1 MIRFLITL
9 ACLIWLPLSAIAQDK
24 KGGLE
29 GLLERSLSSDTL
41 EVTVDG
47 LSGALSSTAT
57 IERLTFADPNGPWM
71 IIEDAKLDWTRTALL
86 RGRIRANELAA
97 ARITLLRL
105 PAAAPE
111 DPELPSAE
119 AEPFKFQ
126 LPELPV
132 SVEIERIAAEEIVLE
147 EAIFGEQV
155 VAKLVGGLTL
165 ANGNGAIALD
175 LERTDV
181 DGTLLNLNASF
192 ENSSEELVVILD
204 AKGRE
209 GGLLSRRT
217 GIPGAPA
224 LELAVTGRG
233 LLSDFEADVRFDTAD
248 STRLGGIV
256 RLLAAEAEGAE
267 GVDRTIQAKLSGDIR
282 PLVTED
288 IKGFF
293 GPETGLDFETVLFAN
308 GAISVPR
315 LHLQSSLF
323 NMRTRLALSETK
335 WPEQITL
342 VARLAAAEGTP
353 VRLPIPGTP
362 TELTSA
368 YVNVSY
374 DRTAAS
380 TWSAVIAMS
389 DLQQGAFEIES
400 VDLRGAGEL
409 TLPEGETLGAVSGRL
424 SGGADGVVLGDPKL
438 QQAAGD
444 EVAFNATFDWQ
455 KEAPLTI
462 SEAAIAAG
470 DVELSLDGMFA
481 NLAEGVDFEGGIA
494 LSAPNLSRFAALTGQ
509 ALQGAVDLDLSG
521 TATLLS
527 GMFDLEVSGQGRDLK
542 TGIAEADNLLG
553 GRADLAFSGARDTD
567 GISIRQA
574 LIETEA
580 LNLSATGGGSNAQ
593 TDLDIAL
600 ALDSL
605 ARIVPGFP
613 GAAEFSGTVRSGAGG
628 YTVDGSGSGPAGL
641 RLNVGGSVAE
651 DFATADLTL
660 DGTVRMELAQP
671 FLSPRTASGAIGF
684 NVSVNGPF
692 GLDAVTATLRVE
704 NGRVADPTVGFALE
718 QLGGTIGLERSTTT
732 LDLSGRGNR
741 GGRISLGGS
750 LGLTPPQQAALD
762 IDIDRLRF
770 ALQGFL
776 ATRIDG
782 AIALDGPLTG
792 GAVLS
797 GEINLA
803 ETEIRIPDGGG
814 TVGTLEGVRHV
825 GAPQGVER
833 TLSHAGLAA
842 QPEPA
847 SAGGAGGPVLG
858 LDLFINSPTRIFV
871 RGFGLDAELGGSVE
885 ISGTSANPRPVGEFE
900 LQRGR
905 LDILGQRLDL
915 TEGEILLTASIV
927 PDIRFVASTETDDY
941 EVAAIISGPADEPEI
956 SFESTPT
963 LPEDEVLS
971 RLLFDSEVSGLSPL
985 QALQLAN
992 SLVAARNGTG
1002 LGFFNAL
1009 REEAGLDDL
1018 DLTTEDD
1025 GQTNL
1030 RLGKYISDD
1039 VYTNVNINNEGE
1051 TEIDL
1056 NVELTDSLTAR
1067 GTAGTDNSSIG
1078 LFFERDY

>member
-1 MIRFLITL
+1 MKRLLITL
-9 ACLIWLPLSAIAQDK
+9 ACLLWLPIGALAQDE

-29 GLLERSLSSDTL
+29 GLLERSLSSETL
-41 EVTVDG
+41 EVTVEG

-57 IERLTFADPNGPWM
+57 IESLTFADPSGPWM
-71 IIEDAKLDWTRTALL
+71 VIEDAKLDWTRTALL
-86 RGRIRANELAA
+86 RGRVRAKELAA
-97 ARITLLRL
+97 GRITLLRI
-105 PAAAPE
+105 PTGAPE
-111 DPELPSAE
+111 DPELPKAE
-119 AEPFKFQ
+119 AEPFQFQ

-132 SVEIERIAAEEIVLE
+132 SIEIERIAAEEIVLE
-147 EAIFGEQV
+147 DPVLGEKV

-165 ANGNGAIALD
+165 ADGNGSIALD

-181 DGTLLNLNASF
+181 TGTLLDLNASF
-192 ENSSEELVVILD
+192 QNSSEELVVILD

-209 GGLLSRRT
+209 GGLLSRKT
-217 GIPGAPA
+217 GIPGAPD
-224 LELAVTGRG
+224 LELSVTGRG
-233 LLSDFEADVRFDTAD
+233 LLSDFEADLRFATAD

-256 RLLAAEAEGAE
+256 RLLAAEAEGSE

-288 IKGFF
+288 IQSFF
-293 GPETGLDFETVLFAN
+293 GDETGLDFETVLFGS
-308 GAISVPR
+308 GAISIPR

-323 NMRTRLALSETK
+323 NMRTRLTLSETK
-335 WPEQITL
+335 WPEQIAL
-342 VARLAAAEGTP
+342 VARLAADEGTP
-353 VRLPIPGTP
+353 VRLPVPGTP

-368 YVNVSY
+368 YVNFSY
-374 DRTAAS
+374 DRSAAS
-380 TWSAVIAMS
+380 VWSAVIAMS

-409 TLPEGETLGAVSGRL
+409 SLPEGEELGAVTGVL
-424 SGGADGVVLGDPKL
+424 SGGADGIVLADPKL

-444 EVAFNATFDWQ
+444 ELAFNAAFDWQ

-462 SEAAIAAG
+462 SEAAIEAG
-470 DVELSLDGMFA
+470 NVELSLEGLFD
-481 NLAEGVDFEGGIA
+481 NLAEGVNFDGGIA
-494 LSAPNLSRFAALTGQ
+494 LSAQSLSRFANLVGQ
-509 ALQGAVDLDLSG
+509 TLEGAVDLNVAG

-527 GMFDLEVSGQGRDLK
+527 GIFDLEVTGQGRNLK
-542 TGIAEADNLLG
+542 TGIAEADSLLG
-553 GRADLAFSGARDTD
+553 GRADLAFSGARNTD
-567 GISIRQA
+567 GIVIRNA
-574 LIETEA
+574 LVETEA
-580 LNLSATGGGSNAQ
+580 LDLSVTGGGTSAQ
-593 TDLDIAL
+593 TDLDISL

-605 ARIVPGFP
+605 DRIVPGFP
-613 GAAEFSGTVRSGAGG
+613 GATEFSGTVRSGGG
-628 YTVDGSGSGPAGL
+628 RYTVDGSGSGPAGL

-651 DFATADLTL
+651 DFASADLTV
-660 DGTVRMELAQP
+660 DGAVRMELAQP

-684 NVSVNGPF
+684 EVAVNGPL
-692 GLDAVTATLRVE
+692 GLDSVTATLRVE

-718 QLGGTIGLERSTTT
+718 QLGGTVGLASSTTT

-750 LGLTPPQQAALD
+750 LGLDPPQQAALD

-770 ALQGFL
+770 ALQGFVE
-776 ATRIDG
+776 TRLDG

-797 GEINLA
+797 GQIDLD

-814 TVGTLEGVRHV
+814 TAGTLEGIQHV
-825 GAPQGVER
+825 GASQGVER
-833 TLSHAGLAA
+833 TLSHAGLKA
-842 QPEPA
+842 QPDPP
-847 SAGGAGGPVLG
+847 SAANAPGPPLG
-858 LDLFINSPTRIFV
+858 LDLLINSPTQIFV

-885 ISGTSANPRPVGEFE
+885 ITGTSSNPRPVGEFE

-905 LDILGQRLDL
+905 LDVLGQRLDL
-915 TEGEILLTASIV
+915 TEGEILLTASVI
-927 PDIRFVASTETDDY
+927 PNLRFVASTETDEY
-941 EVAAIISGPADEPEI
+941 EVAAIISGPADDPEI

-963 LPEDEVLS
+963 LPEDEVLA
-971 RLLFDSEVSGLSPL
+971 RLLFDSEVSSLSPL

-992 SLVAARNGTG
+992 SLVAVRNGTG

-1018 DLTTEDD
+1018 DLTTEED

-1078 LFFERDY
+1078 IFFERDY